1 MNNIQSIAIVKEEIK
16 KIIQITNEKFTI
28 DEKTELVGNNS
39 KIDSMKLVEL
49 CLSLE
54 DRATELDFE
63 FDWASENAMSK
74 SKSIFRTVKSLAEE
88 FQRQKNDQQ

>member
-28 DEKTELVGNNS
+28 DEKTELVGNDS

-74 SKSIFRTVKSLAEE
+74 SKSILLLISITLC
-88 FQRQKNDQQ
+88 

>member
-1 MNNIQSIAIVKEEIK
+1 MHDQGDECSP
-16 KIIQITNEKFTI
+16 NEANGRPVPGRVCSFQPK
-28 DEKTELVGNNS
+28 LVGNNS

>member
-1 MNNIQSIAIVKEEIK
+1 MNNIQSIAIVKENK

-28 DEKTELVGNNS
+28 DEKTELVGNGS

-63 FDWASENAMSK
+63 FDWASRK
-74 SKSIFRTVKSLAEE
+74 CYVKIKKY
-88 FQRQKNDQQ
+88 FQNCKIIS